1 MDEVYEIINLIKPD
15 NIKYSLKQLF
25 PNCKKNKISVYIL
38 GIIHLLIVIIITLG
52 IFIKPSYLIYYIIYL
67 IIILTTYIIYD
78 NKCIITN
85 ITDKLSNMNTYPIK
99 ISIKTAK
106 KFLYFQIVIAT
117 LFILFPKIS
126 LYHLIN

>member
-1 MDEVYEIINLIKPD
+1 MNEVYEIINLIRPD
-15 NIKYSLKQLF
+15 NIKYSLNQLF
-25 PNCKKNKISVYIL
+25 PNCKKNKLSVYFL

-67 IIILTTYIIYD
+67 SFILITYVIYD

-85 ITDKLSNMNTYPIK
+85 MTDKLSNMNTYPIK

-106 KFLYFQIVIAT
+106 KFLYFQIIIAS

-126 LYHLIN
+126 LYHIIN

>member
-1 MDEVYEIINLIKPD
+1 MNEVYEILNLIRPE

-25 PNCKKNKISVYIL
+25 PDCKKNKVSVYIF
-38 GIIHLLIVIIITLG
+38 GIIHLLIVLIITLG

-67 IIILTTYIIYD
+67 ITILTTYIIYD
-78 NKCIITN
+78 NECIITN
-85 ITDKLSNMNTYPIK
+85 ITDKLSDMNTYPIK

-106 KFLYFQIVIAT
+106 KFLYFQIILAT